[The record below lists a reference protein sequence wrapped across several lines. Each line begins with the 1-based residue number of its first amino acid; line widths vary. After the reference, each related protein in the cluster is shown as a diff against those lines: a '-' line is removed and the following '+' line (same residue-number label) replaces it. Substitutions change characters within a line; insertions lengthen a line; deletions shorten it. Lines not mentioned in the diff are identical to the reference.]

1 MITMSIIY
9 IITTMVPVG
18 CWFVMGALA
27 ENSQVGVG
35 RAETSF
41 DYVNITFNLF
51 MIIFIMKMMSINQYV
66 AGRAET
72 SFHDRNDNQ
81 DFNGFTA

>member
-1 MITMSIIY
+1 
-9 IITTMVPVG
+9 MVPVG

-41 DYVNITFNLF
+41 DYVNITYKLF
-51 MIIFIMKMMSINQYV
+51 MKIFIIQMISINQYEV
-66 AGRAET
+66 GRAET

-81 DFNGFTA
+81 DFNGLMA

>member
-1 MITMSIIY
+1 
-9 IITTMVPVG
+9 MVPAG

-41 DYVNITFNLF
+41 DYD
-51 MIIFIMKMMSINQYV
+51 QY
-66 AGRAET
+66 
-72 SFHDRNDNQ
+72 HDHYHRYIQHHHND
-81 DFNGFTA
+81 DH